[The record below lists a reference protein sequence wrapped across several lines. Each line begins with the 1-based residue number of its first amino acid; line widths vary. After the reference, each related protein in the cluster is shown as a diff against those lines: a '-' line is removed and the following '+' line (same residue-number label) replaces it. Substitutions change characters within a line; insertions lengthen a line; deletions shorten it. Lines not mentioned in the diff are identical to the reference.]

1 MIVRIS
7 RLGGVPALNCRMRC
21 LVAVAGLAVV
31 NSAVL
36 FGDES
41 RNPLGYLDKAQR
53 DIAACIDL
61 LHAKLG
67 QDPALSRCDFSA
79 VNIPSFTQG
88 AEDLRS
94 SRRLHVL
101 GIEVQVAR
109 TTTEFENFCTKK
121 IMRKIVAV
129 RARAVSPEL
138 EPVLPD
144 LLEPRVVAS
153 RISSLTGHCRRSVM
167 FTPIASGVGIDWVV
181 GFREDRDWALRAV
194 ARVLQVLQSVHKLGI
209 TLNGR
214 GRFVISGGKD
224 LDSIQLADVADAT
237 WFKNSFGSYVNVV
250 DLSAKSDLLMIAN
263 QLAAI
268 RDAMAVPAIVSFVE
282 SVRRLTMSGDFEYTF
297 WIDAFHRTAA
307 GDEFVE
313 LPKVLYRHR
322 VMEAPAVVRKFLDAE
337 AACMQ
342 EPETSEEE
350 CDFLFEE
357 WAIPPSSARYASDGD
372 SITKIFGDESACSER
387 SMLLALDGL
396 HGLAPKVGSDEDFVR
411 VLREV
416 EPHSL
421 KLVEE
426 RLFRRTDVL
435 ISAVVRL
442 LETLRNLHDAG
453 MVHRDVRLE
462 TLVFSK
468 KSDVAGTLMLVGYGS
483 ARPFVDADGFHL
495 PRVARKYDLLG
506 VVHHLA
512 QRVGREVPAFVEL
525 FLEVDAMPTEARP
538 DYERWIRILTKLA
551 LQ

>member
-1 MIVRIS
+1 MN
-7 RLGGVPALNCRMRC
+7 G
-21 LVAVAGLAVV
+21 
-31 NSAVL
+31 AVL

-41 RNPLGYLDKAQR
+41 RNPLGYMDKAQR

-214 GRFVISGGKD
+214 APSWSLCAGSPCRVIS
-224 LDSIQLADVADAT
+224 SIRSGLTRFIGRRPGTSLWSSLRFCTAIASWKLLQ
-237 WFKNSFGSYVNVV
+237 WF
-250 DLSAKSDLLMIAN
+250 A
-263 QLAAI
+263 
-268 RDAMAVPAIVSFVE
+268 
-282 SVRRLTMSGDFEYTF
+282 
-297 WIDAFHRTAA
+297 
-307 GDEFVE
+307 
-313 LPKVLYRHR
+313 
-322 VMEAPAVVRKFLDAE
+322 
-337 AACMQ
+337 
-342 EPETSEEE
+342 
-350 CDFLFEE
+350 
-357 WAIPPSSARYASDGD
+357 SSW
-372 SITKIFGDESACSER
+372 TQK
-387 SMLLALDGL
+387 
-396 HGLAPKVGSDEDFVR
+396 
-411 VLREV
+411 LR
-416 EPHSL
+416 
-421 KLVEE
+421 
-426 RLFRRTDVL
+426 
-435 ISAVVRL
+435 
-442 LETLRNLHDAG
+442 
-453 MVHRDVRLE
+453 
-462 TLVFSK
+462 
-468 KSDVAGTLMLVGYGS
+468 
-483 ARPFVDADGFHL
+483 
-495 PRVARKYDLLG
+495 PR
-506 VVHHLA
+506 
-512 QRVGREVPAFVEL
+512 RVGFPV
-525 FLEVDAMPTEARP
+525 
-538 DYERWIRILTKLA
+538 
-551 LQ
+551 